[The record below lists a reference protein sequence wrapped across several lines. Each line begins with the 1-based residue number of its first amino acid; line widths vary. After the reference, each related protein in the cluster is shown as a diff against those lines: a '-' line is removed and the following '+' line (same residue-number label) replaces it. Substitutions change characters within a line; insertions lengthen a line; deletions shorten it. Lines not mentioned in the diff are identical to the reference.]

1 MDTKKQKWIRI
12 GVIALVILA
21 AIFFY
26 KLRGVLWPF
35 VFAFFIA
42 YILNPWVDFFQRR
55 RLSRTVSVAIVF
67 ALVVLILSATLLIL
81 VPQIMN
87 EVNQVRA
94 KFPQYAEVIRSR
106 LLPWMQSWLEEH
118 PDIYKNMMDYYEK
131 SLKPRIPSLLTPV
144 LTFLGSMFSGFVNFI
159 VEMLN
164 VLLVPVLAF
173 YMLSDFPRMKQRFM
187 ELFPPRH
194 QPAVQT
200 KIHEVDEALGGY
212 LRGQL
217 TVSLCLAVIYIIG
230 LLILGVPLAIPIGLF
245 SGLANMVPYLGFIMG
260 ISLSFIFSFVDNQDW
275 HRLIWIVVVY
285 TFAQVME
292 GVLISPLIVGKRTGL
307 HPVLIMLALVVGGTL
322 FGFMGM
328 ILAVPVF
335 AMASVFIKSAYFW
348 YLNSEWYQEHKSPK
362 PTIAE

>member
-1 MDTKKQKWIRI
+1 MDAKKQRWMRI
-12 GVIALVILA
+12 GVIVLA
-21 AIFFY
+21 VLTAMFFY

-55 RLSRTVSVAIVF
+55 RLSRTVSVVIVF
-67 ALVVLILSATLLIL
+67 ALVSIILLATMLIL

-87 EVNQVRA
+87 EYAHVRE
-94 KFPQYAEVIRSR
+94 KLPQYIEVVRSKLMPR
-106 LLPWMQSWLEEH
+106 VQTWLQDH
-118 PDIYKNMMDYYEK
+118 PDIYTNLQNYYEK
-131 SLKPRIPSLLTPV
+131 TLKPRIPTFLTPI
-144 LTFLGSMFSGFVNFI
+144 LRFLGSMFSGFVNFI

-173 YMLSDFPRMKQRFM
+173 YMLADFPKIKQRFM

-194 QPAVQT
+194 QPVVQT
-200 KIHEVDEALGGY
+200 KINEVDDALGGY

-230 LLILGVPLAIPIGLF
+230 LLILGVPLAIPIGIF

-275 HRLIWIVVVY
+275 HRLVWIVVVY
-285 TFAQVME
+285 SLAQLME

-307 HPVLIMLALVVGGTL
+307 PPVLIMLALVVGGTL

-335 AMASVFIKSAYFW
+335 AMASVFIKSAYYW

>member
-1 MDTKKQKWIRI
+1 MEVKKRNWVRI
-12 GVIALVILA
+12 TVIAVVILA

-35 VFAFFIA
+35 VFSFFIA
-42 YILNPWVDFFQRR
+42 YILNPWVDFVQRR
-55 RLSRTVSVAIVF
+55 RFSRTVSVFIVF
-67 ALVVLILSATLLIL
+67 TIVILILIVFMLIL

-87 EVNQVRA
+87 EVDHVRQ
-94 KFPQYAEVIRSR
+94 KLPQYAEVARKK
-106 LLPWMQSWLEEH
+106 LLPWLQSWLEEH
-118 PDIYKNMMDYYEK
+118 PDIYKNMQDYYEK
-131 SLKPRIPSLLTPV
+131 TLKQRIPALLTPV
-144 LTFLGSMFSGFVNFI
+144 LGFLRSLFSGFANFI

-173 YMLSDFPRMKQRFM
+173 YMLSDFPRMKHRFM

-200 KIHEVDEALGGY
+200 KIDEVDEALGGY

-230 LLILGVPLAIPIGLF
+230 LLILRVPLAIPIGLF
-245 SGLANMVPYLGFIMG
+245 SGLANMVPYLGFILG
-260 ISLSFIFSFVDNQDW
+260 ISMSFIFSFVDNQDLQ
-275 HRLIWIVVVY
+275 RLIWIVVVY
-285 TFAQVME
+285 AFAQLME
-292 GVLISPLIVGKRTGL
+292 GVAIGPMIVGKRTGL

-322 FGFMGM
+322 FGFIGM
-328 ILAVPVF
+328 LLAVPVF
-335 AMASVFIKSAYFW
+335 AMATVFIKSAYFW
-348 YLNSEWYQEHKSPK
+348 YLNSEWYQERKAAK

>member
-1 MDTKKQKWIRI
+1 MRI
-12 GVIALVILA
+12 GVIAVIILA

-26 KLRGVLWPF
+26 TLRGVLWPF
-35 VFAFFIA
+35 VFSFFIA

-55 RLSRTVSVAIVF
+55 RFSRTVSVFIVF
-67 ALVVLILSATLLIL
+67 GIVVVMFIGFLLIL
-81 VPQIMN
+81 VPQIMT
-87 EVNQVRA
+87 EVDHVRE
-94 KFPQYAEVIRSR
+94 KFPQYVEVARSK
-106 LLPWMQSWLEEH
+106 LLPWFQDWLKEH
-118 PDIYKNMMDYYEK
+118 PDIQKNMQDYYEK
-131 SLKPRIPSLLTPV
+131 SLKPRIPALLTPV
-144 LTFLGSMFSGFVNFI
+144 LAFLGSMFSGVASFI

-173 YMLSDFPRMKQRFM
+173 YMLSDFPRIKQRFM

-194 QPAVQT
+194 QSSVQT
-200 KIHEVDEALGGY
+200 KIVEVDDALGGY

-230 LLILGVPLAIPIGLF
+230 LLILRVPLAIPIGIF
-245 SGLANMVPYLGFIMG
+245 SGLANMVPYLGIILG
-260 ISLSFIFSFVDNQDW
+260 ISISFIFSFVDNQDW

-285 TFAQVME
+285 SLAQLLE
-292 GVLISPLIVGKRTGL
+292 GVAIGPLIVGKRTGL

-322 FGFMGM
+322 FGFIGM
-328 ILAVPVF
+328 LLAVPVF

-348 YLNSEWYQEHKSPK
+348 YLNSEWYQERKTPK